1 MTKKFRK
8 ENWELLIIKI
18 EDILAK
24 IISRMA
30 DTGYREQ
37 SKTNF
42 ALIYFNIAQL
52 NLAVGNY
59 DIAFQNLEMAMQYQ
73 KARYYPLIF

>member
-1 MTKKFRK
+1 
-8 ENWELLIIKI
+8 
-18 EDILAK
+18 
-24 IISRMA
+24 MA